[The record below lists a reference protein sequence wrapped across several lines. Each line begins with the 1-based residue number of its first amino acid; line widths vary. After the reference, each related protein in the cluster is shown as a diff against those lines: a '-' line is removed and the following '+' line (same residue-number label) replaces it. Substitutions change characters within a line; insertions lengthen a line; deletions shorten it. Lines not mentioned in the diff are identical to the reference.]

1 VSLPDPSDY
10 GKHEQDSL
18 GTIPLRLPH
27 YGASLPVA
35 MSRFFRKY
43 ATFSGRAG
51 RAEFWW
57 WGLVSFAFSLA
68 MGLLGAAL
76 TGDATYIY
84 DQPIAWD
91 APNVLTTLFG
101 LATLVPSLAVTWR
114 RLHDADLSGGWF
126 FLGLIPILGWAA
138 LIIMLARPRV
148 ASGIRFDQAN
158 YLEHP

>member
-1 VSLPDPSDY
+1 M
-10 GKHEQDSL
+10 HEQDPS

-27 YGASLPVA
+27 YGASFPVA

-57 WGLVSFAFSLA
+57 WALVNFAFSLV

-84 DQPIAWD
+84 NQPVAWD

-114 RLHDADLSGGWF
+114 RLHDVDLSGGWF
-126 FLGLIPILGWAA
+126 FLCLIPVLGWAA
-138 LIIMLARPRV
+138 LIIMLARPSR
-148 ASGIRFDQAN
+148 ASGIRFDQTN
-158 YLEHP
+158 YLERP